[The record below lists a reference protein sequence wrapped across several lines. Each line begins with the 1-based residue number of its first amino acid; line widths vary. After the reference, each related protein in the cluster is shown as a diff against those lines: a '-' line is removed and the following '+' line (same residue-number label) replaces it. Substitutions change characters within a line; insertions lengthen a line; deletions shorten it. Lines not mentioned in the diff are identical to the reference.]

1 HVRAFEDLL
10 TRPTEDDRALPE
22 VGQGHGACSPQAV
35 GDGEAVGAIGRDVGG
50 VARLGAVEGPPHLRR
65 RGQRADLG
73 PVDEDRD
80 RTEPVAA
87 GDLLVVAVAA
97 PIEVA
102 QAGGKICS
110 CGAHPGML
118 LDREAAQTPQS
129 ACFDPVSTSG
139 SEMTRYFPAR
149 ARAASM

>member
-1 HVRAFEDLL
+1 
-10 TRPTEDDRALPE
+10 
-22 VGQGHGACSPQAV
+22 
-35 GDGEAVGAIGRDVGG
+35 
-50 VARLGAVEGPPHLRR
+50 
-65 RGQRADLG
+65 
-73 PVDEDRD
+73 

-97 PIEVA
+97 PVEVA

-129 ACFDPVSTSG
+129 AWFDPVSTSG

-149 ARAASM
+149 ARAASMVSRRGAKPSLCLIRSRVGSSGAASVVARPSPLGASPAWGD